1 MSAAERI
8 QAMLDRDNPQS
19 LLPPLA
25 YNPDTKLI
33 FLDGGAV
40 GACFIA
46 PMMTGGDDITAMR
59 LETALSAQL
68 PKGSFVQV
76 SLLSTR
82 DIDPI
87 VDRYLAARHEI
98 KEKGLSNEQDEMLL
112 RLVDERI
119 SMFRDALDK
128 DLIKGSG
135 IRVNHP
141 ILIFS
146 IKFPAPPDV
155 LSEQFPQEKLNEM
168 AELVHK
174 VVEAAKSAGLD
185 LYPLNAQEYTTYLRR
200 ILHPYSPLER
210 WYDDDRLIRD
220 QILNSE
226 DDIEVFKE
234 GFRIG
239 ETYISVLSVQHLPK
253 KLSLLRLAH
262 ISGDPTGLDNQ
273 ISVPYMVSTTIYYP
287 DQVKTRNM
295 VLQKSTTINYQAF
308 GNMAKWVPK
317 IGHKKEGIDILVQS
331 MEQQNILC
339 QVNLSVALFAKDRQ
353 TLARQ
358 SAMLKAYYHSLGL
371 TMSEERFIGFP
382 MFWNTLPL
390 FPTPESIKNTFRFHT
405 MGINH
410 AVQFLPVIGD
420 WSGTGNKGAMLLNSR
435 RGQPAL
441 TDLYDSNT
449 GYSAVISAESG
460 GGKSFFVQRL
470 IADYLSIG
478 AKVWVIDT
486 GRSMYKLCRLLRG
499 TFIEF
504 SETSKTCLNPFT
516 LVDDIKEEMEFL
528 TSLIAKMAAPNTGLD
543 DLMLAKV
550 QEAID
555 VIWGKMGNQMTV
567 TDLQEYLA
575 VQEDPRLRDLASQL
589 YPYTRSGNHGE
600 WFDGPNNLKFDN
612 NFVVLELD
620 DLKSK
625 PSLQKVVL
633 MQLIT
638 RIQQEM
644 FLHRDGRPKIVIIEE
659 AGDLLTEEAASSGG
673 DQMVARFLASG
684 YRRARKVLG
693 SYITV
698 TQSLAD
704 IYQSPVGQAIAD
716 NSPNKYILAQ
726 NAEAIDRLKAKK
738 YLDLSDAAFDA
749 LKSVHT
755 VPGRYAE
762 IFIYTNSGWGIAR
775 HVEPRFS
782 QVVFS
787 TKGKER
793 DVVMTDIENG
803 VPAEQAVRNF
813 IANYG

>member
-1 MSAAERI
+1 
-8 QAMLDRDNPQS
+8 MLDRDQPQS
-19 LLPPLA
+19 LIPPLA
-25 YNPDTKLI
+25 YNPDSGLI
-33 FLDGGAV
+33 FLDGGAI

-46 PMMTGGDDITAMR
+46 PLMTGGDDITALR
-59 LETALSAQL
+59 LETALASQL
-68 PKGSFVQV
+68 PKDSFVQV

-87 VDRYLAARHEI
+87 LERYLAARHEI
-98 KEKGLSNEQDEMLL
+98 EQKGLTDDQEEILL

-119 SMFRDALDK
+119 AMFREALDK
-128 DLIKGSG
+128 DLIKGTG
-135 IRVNHP
+135 IRTNQP
-141 ILIFS
+141 ILLFS
-146 IKFPAPPDV
+146 VKLPASPEV
-155 LSEQFPQEKLNEM
+155 LSEQYPQEKLDET

-174 VVEAAKSAGLD
+174 ITEAAKSAGLD
-185 LYPLNAQEYTTYLRR
+185 LYQLNAQEYTTYLRR
-200 ILHPYSPLER
+200 VFHPFAPLER

-220 QILNSE
+220 QVLASE

-239 ETYISVLSVQHLPK
+239 DTYVSVLAVQHLPK
-253 KLSLLRLAH
+253 RLSLLRLAH
-262 ISGDPTGLDNQ
+262 ISGDPKGLDNQ
-273 ISVPYMVSTTIYYP
+273 ISIPYMVSTTIYYP
-287 DQVKTRNM
+287 DQVHTRNM
-295 VLQKSTTINYQAF
+295 VLQKSTAINYQAF

-317 IGHKKEGIDILVQS
+317 IGYKKEGIDILVNS

-339 QVNLSVALFAKDRQ
+339 QVNMSVALFAKDRQ

-358 SAMLKAYYHSLGL
+358 TAMLKAYYHSLGL
-371 TMSEERFIGFP
+371 TMSEERYIGFP

-390 FPTPESIKNTFRFHT
+390 FPTPESIKNTHRYHT

-420 WSGTGNKGAMLLNSR
+420 WSGTGGKGAMLLNSR

-449 GYSAVISAESG
+449 GYSAIISAESG

-470 IADYLSIG
+470 ITDYLSIG

-486 GRSMYKLCRLLRG
+486 GRSMYKLCRLLQG
-499 TFIEF
+499 SFIEF

-516 LVDDIKEEMEFL
+516 LVTDIKEEMEFL

-543 DLMLAKV
+543 DLMLAKI
-550 QEAID
+550 QESID

-589 YPYTRSGNHGE
+589 YPYTQSGNHGE
-600 WFDGPNNLKFDN
+600 WFDGDNNLEFDN

-644 FLHRDGRPKIVIIEE
+644 FLQRDGRPKIVIIEE
-659 AGDLLTEEAASSGG
+659 AGDLLTEESANSGGG

-726 NAEAIDRLKAKK
+726 NSEAIDRLRASK
-738 YLDLSDAAFDA
+738 YLDLSDAAFDI

-762 IFIYTNSGWGIAR
+762 VFIYTNNGWGVAR
-775 HVEPRFS
+775 HVENRFA

-787 TKGKER
+787 TKGDER
-793 DVVMTDIENG
+793 DVVMRDIENG